1 MHYGHNYYKILKLN
15 TVKPIQ
21 KKTKKDKI
29 LEKINKKIKKLY
41 IQKKNGF
48 TYIHASF
55 YRVSTQYFG
64 RRLKIFGR
72 TATPSDRRSR
82 PHRHANHSIAYI
94 NFLLHIYTSYTTINY
109 STYTARATV
118 GSEHYTIK
126 TSIALVLNIQSP
138 CINIH
143 IAYSK

>member
-29 LEKINKKIKKLY
+29 LEKINKKNQKIIY
-41 IQKKNGF
+41 PKKNGF

-82 PHRHANHSIAYI
+82 PHIRYTFTIAYI
-94 NFLLHIYTSYTTINY
+94 NFLLHIYTSY
-109 STYTARATV
+109 STR
-118 GSEHYTIK
+118 
-126 TSIALVLNIQSP
+126 
-138 CINIH
+138 NIH
-143 IAYSK
+143 PLPRELP